1 LVRSFCCSPLWSA
14 RPNGICNA
22 PDKTFHTQNIRQFA
36 TDVEQATAGK
46 LKITVHS
53 GGSLFKH
60 PQIKRAVQTG
70 QVQTGEVFISI
81 LGNEDPLFTVDS
93 IPFLATDYAQ
103 AKKLW
108 QASRELIEQR
118 LAKDGLIL
126 LYAVP
131 WPAQGLYVS
140 KPVAT
145 IADLGGLKFR
155 AYNKATSR
163 LAQLPYCVSDSK

>member
-1 LVRSFCCSPLWSA
+1 MKKIVHCCLGLLAMLLCAGAGANEWNMATPY
-14 RPNGICNA
+14 
-22 PDKTFHTQNIRQFA
+22 PDKTFHTENIRKFA
-36 TDVEQATAGK
+36 ADIDQATAGK

-70 QVQTGEVFISI
+70 QVQAGEVFISI

-93 IPFLATDYAQ
+93 IPFLATDYQQ

-108 QASRELIEQR
+108 QASRQFIEQR
-118 LAKDGLIL
+118 LAKDGLLL

-131 WPAQGLYVS
+131 WPA
-140 KPVAT
+140 
-145 IADLGGLKFR
+145 R
-155 AYNKATSR
+155 AFT
-163 LAQLPYCVSDSK
+163 